1 MTKAMPPSTTAT
13 SGTRPW
19 TSQSDVDSPIPV
31 VSALT
36 TQKIAV
42 TSGTLENPCRVR
54 GLRNR
59 SITTGG
65 DDRRPQLRPD
75 ESDESR
81 RRRSGVRR
89 RQGQPDVGAAPV
101 TIGGMRLAAV
111 GAGNHLHDRQ
121 AETTATVSVTGRGAA
136 EALEGSPQ
144 EVLRKTTSVV
154 SDVDLHNTV
163 LFTGEEVDRALAVA
177 EGVVD
182 HAADRLVDAQTIG
195 GEDGRNRGGYL
206 DSPPSLLSPPGEP
219 TLDAVEGLHE
229 IEPGEPQRQLAA
241 LGLGDRQQIL
251 GELGKAVGLLSGRG
265 QRCPQLLRGA
275 PLRQGQLQLRA
286 QDRERGAQLVA
297 GT

>member
-1 MTKAMPPSTTAT
+1 MPPSTTAT

-19 TSQSDVDSPIPV
+19 TSQSAVDPPIPV

-36 TQKIAV
+36 PQKIAV

-75 ESDESR
+75 ERDESR

-89 RQGQPDVGAAPV
+89 RQGQPDVAAPPV
-101 TIGGMRLAAV
+101 RIGGMRLAAV

-154 SDVDLHNTV
+154 SDGDLHNTV
-163 LFTGEEVDRALAVA
+163 LFTGEEADRAPAVT

-182 HAADRLVDAQTIG
+182 HAADRLVDATTIG
-195 GEDGRNRGGYL
+195 CQDERSPFANL
-206 DSPPSLLSPPGEP
+206 DPPPSILSPPGEP
-219 TLDAVEGLHE
+219 ALDDADGLHE
-229 IEPGEPQRQLAA
+229 IEPGETQRHPAA
-241 LGLGDRQQIL
+241 LGLAARQQ
-251 GELGKAVGLLSGRG
+251 
-265 QRCPQLLRGA
+265 
-275 PLRQGQLQLRA
+275 
-286 QDRERGAQLVA
+286 
-297 GT
+297 